1 VQGMAQHTDPNLVN
15 GWGLAFFK
23 NSPFWVSDNGT
34 GLSTIYDGTGAPQ
47 QLVVTV
53 PPAPE
58 QPGGTLGSPTG
69 MVANPSMRWVVSA
82 NGKSGPAAFIFDTGD
97 GTISGWSP
105 GVDPQHA
112 IIAVDN
118 FSAHASYTGLE
129 IVNDRLYAAD
139 FANNRIDVFGG
150 RFQHLFSFAGP
161 NVPKGYSTY
170 AVHLIQ
176 GRLFVT
182 YAGPGGGIVDIF
194 DPGGHLVRTFASNGP
209 GGHLVSPWGMALAPH
224 DFGKFSDAL
233 LIGNE
238 DDGHISAFNFMTGA
252 FLGQLVDPQGH
263 TIVIPGLWA
272 LQFGAGN
279 VANGKTDELFFTAG
293 PNGYADGLFGK
304 IIEQGER

>member
-1 VQGMAQHTDPNLVN
+1 MIRLDRIAASACCMALAAAFSIGTTHEARAAGQGGYMQVNLTSNVQGMAQHTDPNLVN

-129 IVNDRLYAAD
+129 IVNDRLCAAD

-150 RFQHLFSFAGP
+150 RFQHLFSFTGP

-182 YAGPGGGIVDIF
+182 YAGPGGASSTSSIQAGTSCVHSRQT
-194 DPGGHLVRTFASNGP
+194 GRAATWSRHGAWRSHRTTSESS
-209 GGHLVSPWGMALAPH
+209 VM
-224 DFGKFSDAL
+224 
-233 LIGNE
+233 
-238 DDGHISAFNFMTGA
+238 
-252 FLGQLVDPQGH
+252 
-263 TIVIPGLWA
+263 
-272 LQFGAGN
+272 
-279 VANGKTDELFFTAG
+279 
-293 PNGYADGLFGK
+293 
-304 IIEQGER
+304 RC